1 MQTDSVIGK
10 YRIIE
15 EIGRSSI
22 AVVYKATQVSL
33 GRVVALRVLNEEFS
47 GDSEFVERFR
57 KEARFC
63 AKLNHPNIAQ
73 IYDVGEEK
81 GIHYIASEYCE
92 GKNLK
97 EIIKR
102 EKKLSPEEISGIL
115 IQITQALDY
124 AHRKGVFHRAIKP
137 ADIIVGKEGQVKLID
152 LGIARVSGSITV
164 SGTSLRTP
172 EYASPEQVQGKKID
186 ARSDVYSLGILLYE
200 MLAGQLPFQSDN
212 PVVLAR
218 MHAEENPPAL
228 RKWTEIFP
236 GLEQVVLKCLEKMP
250 EKRYQTAGELR
261 KEWEKVSTSCI
272 ERGTM
277 ITRVFRMGDTIIHRR
292 KKSFVKEKSKRL
304 QLIVFCVISFLLII
318 SAFLIL
324 KHGAYLDIKSEPAG
338 VSIYIDGTYYGKT
351 PVVIKGLTKGKCVIT
366 GKKEGFR
373 NFQQELTL
381 TMGEA
386 SIRINLVRETAIA
399 RILTL
404 PEGAHVYVDGVQK
417 GRAPL
422 LLKNLLPGEYEV
434 KLVLDDYSTEKKILK
449 IDGSRPVTLKVKL
462 LSLHASLSVESIPAG
477 AEIYINGVYRGLTP
491 GTFEPLKSGR
501 HQLLLKKDGYRDF
514 KRNIFLRERQDF
526 TMKAELEE
534 KFGVLTIQSEPPSAR
549 VWLNGEFRGKTPLV
563 LKKLHLGEYKLKMEN
578 EGYAVVEKKVVLDAG
593 KEKVLV
599 SVEMKKIT
607 GNLLVICTLPGARVY
622 VDGVEKGVVKESL
635 SVRDLIE
642 GEHQLQVV
650 KAGYKV
656 CEEKFRVTPE
666 KTVIVNVNLEKIVT
680 KWKPTVRLRLVTGGE
695 LEGEII
701 SRRGKE
707 IVLRVK
713 GGLITLKVSEVESI
727 EKLGDK

>member
-92 GKNLK
+92 GENLK

-102 EKKLSPEEISGIL
+102 EEKLSLEEISRIL

-186 ARSDVYSLGILLYE
+186 ARSDVYSLGVLLYE
-200 MLAGQLPFQSDN
+200 MLTGQLPFQSDN

-218 MHAEENPPAL
+218 MHVEESPPAL
-228 RKWTEIFP
+228 RKWTEISP
-236 GLEQVVLKCLEKMP
+236 GLEQMVLKCLEKLP

-272 ERGTM
+272 ERDTVV
-277 ITRVFRMGDTIIHRR
+277 TRVFRMGDTIIHRR
-292 KKSFVKEKSKRL
+292 RKSFVKEKSKRR
-304 QLIVFCVISFLLII
+304 QLIVFCVIFFLLVILV
-318 SAFLIL
+318 FLIL
-324 KHGAYLDIKSEPAG
+324 KRGACLDIKSEPAG

-351 PVVIKGLTKGKCVIT
+351 PVVIKGLTRGKRVIT

-373 NFQQELTL
+373 NFQQELAL
-381 TMGEA
+381 AMGEA
-386 SIRINLVRETAIA
+386 SLRINLVRETAIA

-404 PEGAHVYVDGVQK
+404 PEGAHVYVDGVEK

-434 KLVLDDYSTEKKILK
+434 KLVLDDYSTEERVLK
-449 IDGSRPVTLKVKL
+449 IDGSRPVTLKVEL
-462 LSLHASLSVESIPAG
+462 LSLHASLSVESVPAG

-526 TMKAELEE
+526 TMKAELEK
-534 KFGVLTIQSEPPSAR
+534 KFVSLIIQSEPPSAR
-549 VWLNGEFRGKTPLV
+549 VWLNGELRGKTPLV

-578 EGYAVVEKKVVLDAG
+578 EGYAVVEKKVVLDAS

-607 GNLLVICTLPGARVY
+607 GNLLIICTPPGARVY

-635 SVRDLIE
+635 SVRNLIE

-656 CEEKFRVTPE
+656 CEEQFRVAPE

-701 SRRGKE
+701 SRRDKK

-713 GGLITLKVSEVESI
+713 GGLITLKVSEVEST
-727 EKLGDK
+727 EELDK